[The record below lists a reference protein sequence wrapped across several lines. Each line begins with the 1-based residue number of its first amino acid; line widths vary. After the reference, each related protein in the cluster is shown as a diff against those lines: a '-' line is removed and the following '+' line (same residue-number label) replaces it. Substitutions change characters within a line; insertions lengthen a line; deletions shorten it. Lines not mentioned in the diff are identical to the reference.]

1 MSSKNNDSLSISG
14 HISWWNVQRW
24 FDYSSNFWW
33 FFSAIKYL
41 DSSRSG
47 FSSQGSIHETI
58 RSHAKLT
65 LDSIRH
71 QRSPSSNM
79 GVKHTIF
86 NLDFLPQKL
95 YFIQLGN
102 ILSSAICA
110 VNAVRPSASACDV
123 RLMWC
128 ALLLRSYTLKTT
140 GRNEFSRCFVR
151 HRRWLCLKVKTE
163 KSKSDLLGFDVCL
176 SPTVKEWVFV
186 FLAWVVHFH
195 HLFDVH

>member
-1 MSSKNNDSLSISG
+1 MSDFFRRKLKEFLRPNQTLDTQLRMSSKNNDSLSISG

-79 GVKHTIF
+79 GVKHAIF
-86 NLDFLPQKL
+86 NLDFLPQKYL
-95 YFIQLGN
+95 IFIPFNLVTFCRPPFAR
-102 ILSSAICA
+102 STPS
-110 VNAVRPSASACDV
+110 VRPHQPPTSVWCDALCCCAPTPW
-123 RLMWC
+123 RLQGEMNLVGALWDIGDDC
-128 ALLLRSYTLKTT
+128 A
-140 GRNEFSRCFVR
+140 
-151 HRRWLCLKVKTE
+151 
-163 KSKSDLLGFDVCL
+163 
-176 SPTVKEWVFV
+176 
-186 FLAWVVHFH
+186 
-195 HLFDVH
+195 

>member
-79 GVKHTIF
+79 GVKHAIF
-86 NLDFLPQKL
+86 NLDFLPQKYL
-95 YFIQLGN
+95 IFIPFNLVTFCRPPFAR
-102 ILSSAICA
+102 STPS
-110 VNAVRPSASACDV
+110 VRPHQPPTSVWCDALCCCAPTPC
-123 RLMWC
+123 RLQGEMNLVGALWDIGDDC
-128 ALLLRSYTLKTT
+128 A
-140 GRNEFSRCFVR
+140 
-151 HRRWLCLKVKTE
+151 
-163 KSKSDLLGFDVCL
+163 
-176 SPTVKEWVFV
+176 
-186 FLAWVVHFH
+186 
-195 HLFDVH
+195 